1 MCVRHGLR
9 PATKK
14 PNPLKRPHKLYDFT
28 QVPRSKYLLVKQL
41 LKYTEALEAGRVHG
55 RPNHLAYIVP
65 HGCGLACIVDHVVP
79 MLATRAALLWPKA
92 AATDLRGLTARTNNV
107 DLRSKEVI

>member
-9 PATKK
+9 SATKK

-28 QVPRSKYLLVKQL
+28 LVPRSKYLLVKQL
-41 LKYTEALEAGRVHG
+41 LKYTTHG
-55 RPNHLAYIVP
+55 HPSHLAYIVP

-79 MLATRAALLWPKA
+79 MLAARAALLRPKA
-92 AATDLRGLTARTNNV
+92 AATDFRGLTARTHHI
-107 DLRSKEVI
+107 DLWSKEVL